1 MEAEVELLRKRQA
14 ELEQLELE
22 LAIQE
27 EEALLGELLALEF
40 LERTALPHDTSK
52 NQLICCLSA

>member
-1 MEAEVELLRKRQA
+1 MELLRKHQA

-27 EEALLGELLALEF
+27 EEALLGELLALEC
-40 LERTALPHDTSK
+40 LERTALPNDTSTK
-52 NQLICCLSA
+52 QLICCLSA